1 MKKNVILCIHRIS
14 VLSELILRT
23 KNGARD
29 SSGWFIF
36 INVEIPMN
44 FIYCKIAAHGQTDQR
59 KQKRMRKKR
68 INKWQQKLK
77 TIIIMGTAVFNA
89 SCFCLTIIS
98 QRLCAGF
105 LSAIFLLLL
114 NHCHS
119 AMCSVCAKEL
129 ARTINLENTPAQ
141 KLISALFE
149 WENGIRRHRNRC
161 IFHESCYFFARIATI
176 FQTNQ

>member
-105 LSAIFLLLL
+105 FLPFFFY
-114 NHCHS
+114 
-119 AMCSVCAKEL
+119 CSTTVIAQCVVSVL
-129 ARTINLENTPAQ
+129 RNWHVPSTWRTHQRKN
-141 KLISALFE
+141 
-149 WENGIRRHRNRC
+149 
-161 IFHESCYFFARIATI
+161 
-176 FQTNQ
+176 